1 MCIKRFFIASSKKII
16 HTISIKKLA
25 ILLFIVIPVSADS
38 FIYNSYN
45 NHGVVGLINMPTAR
59 FFDESVYGFTIYDGS
74 PDQKITITS
83 SPFNW
88 LEASFF
94 YTNIQDMPY
103 PGFEYQDYKDKGFN
117 IKIRLK
123 DEGLLPALAI
133 GINDIAGTGFYSSE
147 YLVGSYGISNIDFHM
162 GLGWGTLNG
171 ANNKQKNPFSYLS
184 SSFNSRPEFVGN
196 GGKFDADKYFS
207 GKTVSPFYG
216 ITYAIN
222 DNLIFKLEKD
232 TTSINDRITYKD
244 PTSDYSYSFNFLAN
258 DNLSLGLAYERGNL
272 LSFNFSYKNNP
283 KQSIKKYK
291 YKKANTLSNDDTK
304 YQKFIK
310 NLENNNIGINK
321 IFENDNSI
329 GVELTQFKHSDIEI
343 IEEIIQSSA
352 IDSGIT
358 KDIKKDLRTANLIAV
373 KEYSTKFENTAELIY
388 ERKKQSTFNSNTS
401 IKFRPFLASR
411 ESFFKGA
418 LLLENDNQLI
428 LTDSLFFTSNFKYS
442 LIDNFDDL
450 TIPPVDTFPEQVRSD
465 VKDYLRNID
474 EGIIIGRA
482 QFDYHITPK
491 LNHHLMFT
499 AGILEDMFSGA
510 GFEYLY
516 FNNDVNYAYGF
527 EIFDVVKR
535 DYKMR
540 FGTSSYSNIVSSAN
554 FYYRNYKS
562 IPFDMKFT
570 FGEYLAGDEGAT
582 IDFSRSFK
590 NGTKFGVFATFTD
603 VSSDDFGEGSF
614 DKGVYFNIP
623 IYQNF
628 VNYTWRPLTK
638 DPGAR
643 LNRKHTLYDL
653 LSKYRKIY

>member
-1 MCIKRFFIASSKKII
+1 MCIKKFFIASSKKII
-16 HTISIKKLA
+16 HTIRIKKLA
-25 ILLFIVIPVSADS
+25 ILFIVIPISADS

-59 FFDESVYGFTIYDGS
+59 FFDESVHGFTIYDGS

-94 YTNIQDMPY
+94 YTNIQDLPY

-171 ANNKQKNPFSYLS
+171 ADNKQKNPFSYFS
-184 SSFNSRPEFVGN
+184 SSFNSRPGFNGN
-196 GGKFDADKYFS
+196 GGEIDADKYFS

-222 DNLIFKLEKD
+222 DDLIFKFEKD
-232 TTSINDRITYKD
+232 TTSINDRIPYKA
-244 PTSDYSYSFNFLAN
+244 PTSDYSYSLNFLAN
-258 DNLSLGLAYERGNL
+258 DNLSLGLAYERGNF

-283 KQSIKKYK
+283 KKSIKKYK
-291 YKKANTLSNDDTK
+291 YKKASTIRNDDTK

-310 NLENNNIGINK
+310 NVENNNIGINK
-321 IFENDNSI
+321 ILENNNSI

-352 IDSGIT
+352 VDSGIT

-373 KEYSTKFENTAELIY
+373 KEYSAEFEDAAELIY

-418 LLLENDNQLI
+418 LLLENDNQLV
-428 LTDSLFFTSNFKYS
+428 LTDSLFFTSNFKFS

-450 TIPPVDTFPEQVRSD
+450 TIPPVDTYPAQVRSD

-474 EGIIIGRA
+474 KGIIIGRA

-516 FNNDVNYAYGF
+516 FNNDVNYAFGF

-540 FGTSSYSNIVSSAN
+540 FGTSSYSNVVSSAN

-562 IPFDMKFT
+562 IPFDMKFSL
-570 FGEYLAGDEGAT
+570 GEYLAGDEGAT
-582 IDFSRSFK
+582 IDFSRSFN
-590 NGTKFGVFATFTD
+590 NGTKFGVFATLTD
-603 VSSDDFGEGSF
+603 VSSEDFGEGSF

-653 LSKYRKIY
+653 LSKYRRIN